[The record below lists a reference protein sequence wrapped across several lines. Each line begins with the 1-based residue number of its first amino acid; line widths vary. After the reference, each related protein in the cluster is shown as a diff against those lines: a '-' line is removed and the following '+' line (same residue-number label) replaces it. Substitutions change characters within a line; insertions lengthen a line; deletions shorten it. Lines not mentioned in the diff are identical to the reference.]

1 MFKSLLTCALAIGVA
16 GLSVLGPEAQ
26 AQSAGGNACVS
37 GSARAPET
45 AIQDFV
51 SSPEALLA
59 RHPEGGRALT
69 LEVRSILTSDVT
81 AAEAMASLAKSAS
94 PSQKASL
101 GAGSS
106 QAVQACVR
114 NRPDLAAKL
123 QAVMG
128 QVADGQF
135 MAAFLSAAGGVDSAS
150 ISAGGGVGGATGGD
164 GGRSGNDGGG
174 GGANRTTA
182 DPSEG
187 GTTATPSTRASLAG
201 GSIAPDALSVSPTR

>member
-16 GLSVLGPEAQ
+16 GLPVLGSEAQ
-26 AQSAGGNACVS
+26 AQSAGAAGGNACVS

-69 LEVRSILTSDVT
+69 LEVRSLLTRDVT

-94 PSQKASL
+94 PSQKAAL

-123 QAVMG
+123 QASA
-128 QVADGQF
+128 VA
-135 MAAFLSAAGGVDSAS
+135 MP
-150 ISAGGGVGGATGGD
+150 
-164 GGRSGNDGGG
+164 
-174 GGANRTTA
+174 A
-182 DPSEG
+182 DNGE
-187 GTTATPSTRASLAG
+187 A
-201 GSIAPDALSVSPTR
+201 

>member
-1 MFKSLLTCALAIGVA
+1 MLKSLITCALAIGVA
-16 GLSVLGPEAQ
+16 GLPVLGSEAR

-37 GSARAPET
+37 GSARAPEA

-114 NRPDLAAKL
+114 NRPDLAVKL

-164 GGRSGNDGGG
+164 GNNAGNSGSSGG
-174 GGANRTTA
+174 NRTVA
-182 DPSEG
+182 DSSEG
-187 GTTATPSTRASLAG
+187 GTTATPSTSASLAG
-201 GSIAPDALSVSPTR
+201 GSIASDALSVSPTR